1 MSIIQNVA
9 GSLLVKSLTD
19 TSLRDAYW
27 DLMYIYK
34 FGLPEIPVPEIKG
47 PFPPEPQ
54 PDPSPIELSVPNSL
68 LKHDPDPQ
76 PAVFGDPDPQPNISL
91 VENELFDNFSQDVQL
106 IGLINTIDFI
116 G

>member
-9 GSLLVKSLTD
+9 GDLLVKSLSD

-54 PDPSPIELSVPNSL
+54 PDPSPIDLSGLNTL
-68 LKHDPDPQ
+68 TQHDPEPQ

-91 VENELFDNFSQDVQL
+91 FENGALDNFSQDVQL